1 MNYLNLGC
9 GYRFHPD
16 WTNID
21 FVSTGQGVIAH
32 NLNDGI
38 PFPDSYFDVIYHSH
52 VLEHFSK
59 KEAELFLRECYRVLR
74 PQGVLRVVVPDLE
87 QIVRIYLTAIE
98 KAISGLPE
106 WAFNYEWISL
116 EMYDQ
121 TVRNNPGGEMAT
133 YLYRE
138 DLPNQQFVLERWGR
152 EAKNLIEA
160 ASKQSK
166 KTDSVTKQ
174 EGIFVKSLKN
184 VYRFLRYPKYRRELF
199 LQGILGK
206 EYKLLQIGRFRQS
219 GEVHQWMYDRYSLAV
234 LLKKCG
240 MENIVQRTARE
251 SYIAD
256 WHSFNLDTEPDGT
269 IYKPDSLFME
279 AIKPSGSTI

>member
-16 WTNID
+16 WTNVD
-21 FVSTGQGVIAH
+21 FVSTGKGVIAH

-38 PFPDSYFDVIYHSH
+38 PFADSSFDVIYHSH

-87 QIVRIYLTAIE
+87 QIVRIYLTALE

-121 TVRNNPGGEMAT
+121 TVRNDPGGEMAT

-138 DLPNQQFVLERWGR
+138 DLPNQQFVLERWGI

-160 ASKQSK
+160 VSKQSN
-166 KTDSVTKQ
+166 KTDSVIKQ

-199 LQGILGK
+199 LQGVLGK

-219 GEVHQWMYDRYSLAV
+219 GEVHQWMYDRYSLAM

-240 MENIVQRTARE
+240 MENIVQCTARE
-251 SYIAD
+251 SYIAN

-269 IYKPDSLFME
+269 VYKPDSLFME
-279 AIKPSGSTI
+279 AIKPSVSKL